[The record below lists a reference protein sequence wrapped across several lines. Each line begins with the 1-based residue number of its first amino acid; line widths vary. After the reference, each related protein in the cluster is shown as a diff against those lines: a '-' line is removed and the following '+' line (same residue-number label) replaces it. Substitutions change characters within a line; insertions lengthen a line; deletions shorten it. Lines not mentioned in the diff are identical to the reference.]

1 MFNQRIFRSQSTSRY
16 PMNLLTMRIIGYTV
30 FFTLLGCDTST
41 TVSKTAITAKNPS
54 TVTDKRINNSQVN
67 IASLTQLSIDMLK
80 KRPYQANFTALK
92 ELHNI
97 TTRNDYTKHF
107 FSNAS
112 PYYSA
117 ILGYQSDDLSLYSR
131 IDIPSTPAPKNG
143 FPVVIFV
150 HGWVG
155 LAKASGYDFSYNTQ
169 SNYAE
174 VIHQFVQAGF
184 VVLTPGLR
192 GHGTVNGVIADGTEF
207 IETWDNSSYTS
218 PLFYSLDILN
228 LLAGIESIKSMSW
241 FHDSPLPPQL
251 AINTDN
257 VNIFGH
263 SQGGDIVLTA
273 LAVAGENATLK
284 QRLNAGAIWA
294 GCFLPRIEQ
303 LSLYGPMGSSTQAFL
318 SGDGTWTASAIGKN
332 GEINHNFLYP
342 YPADW
347 ISTPDNSQDNWTWQ
361 KVSWSTPTVK
371 ITVDKK
377 LQQMYQTFNSHVAD
391 IKNASYHIKN
401 DEHGRIYI
409 VHDAKVLGFL
419 SAMDAFKYPQYF
431 SEKLALH
438 HSDRDYYSPSLW
450 NKKLSQQI
458 NQNGGSVVDYEYIGN
473 THSMK
478 VSPHTWFSPEGT
490 TAGFDQMMKRNIS
503 LFSN

>member
-1 MFNQRIFRSQSTSRY
+1 
-16 PMNLLTMRIIGYTV
+16 MNLLNIRIIGCTILI
-30 FFTLLGCDTST
+30 TLLGCDTST
-41 TVSKTAITAKNPS
+41 TVPETANNPP
-54 TVTDKRINNSQVN
+54 TVTHETLNNSQVN
-67 IASLTQLSIDMLK
+67 IASLSQLSIESLK
-80 KRPYQANFTALK
+80 KRPYESSFTSIK
-92 ELHNI
+92 ELHSI
-97 TTRNDYTKHF
+97 TTDNEYTGHF
-107 FSNAS
+107 FKNSS

-117 ILGYQSDDLSLYSR
+117 ILGYESDGLSLYSR

-143 FPVVIFV
+143 FPVVVFI

-155 LAKASGYDFSYNTQ
+155 LAKAKGYDFSYNTK
-169 SNYAE
+169 SNYAD

-192 GHGTVNGVIADGTEF
+192 GHGTVNGIIADGTEF
-207 IETWDNSSYTS
+207 IETWDNGSYSS
-218 PLFYSLDILN
+218 PLFYSIDILN

-241 FHDSPLPPQL
+241 FSNSPSQPQL
-251 AINTDN
+251 AVNTNN

-284 QRLNAGAIWA
+284 QQLNAGAIWA
-294 GCFLPRIEQ
+294 GCFLPRTEQ
-303 LSLYGPMGSSTQAFL
+303 LSLYGPMGSSIQAFL

-347 ISTPDNSQDNWTWQ
+347 IGTPDNSQDNWTWQ
-361 KVSWSTPTVK
+361 KDSWSTPTVK
-371 ITVDKK
+371 AAVDTK
-377 LQQMYQTFNSHVAD
+377 LQQMYQTFNRHVDD
-391 IKNASYHIKN
+391 IENANYHIEDNEGKGIN
-401 DEHGRIYI
+401 I
-409 VHDAKVLGFL
+409 VHDTKVLAYL
-419 SAMDAFKYPQYF
+419 SGMDAFKYPQYF

-450 NKKLSQQI
+450 NEKLSQQI
-458 NQNGGSVVDYEYIGN
+458 NQNGGSVVDYEYTGN

-490 TAGFDQMMKRNIS
+490 TSGFNQMMKRNIS